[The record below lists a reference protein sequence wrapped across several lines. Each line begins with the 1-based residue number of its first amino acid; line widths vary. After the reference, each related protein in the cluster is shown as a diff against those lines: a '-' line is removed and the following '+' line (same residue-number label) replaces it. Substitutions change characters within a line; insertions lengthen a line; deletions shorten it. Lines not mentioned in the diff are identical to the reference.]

1 MSLNLKNTV
10 CKPDDLI
17 SELKQNILELIQLK
31 KITCNNLPSID
42 LSLPSIPSINPKQAV
57 VELLMD
63 VISLLNSI
71 NFDQMRMQLIDW
83 LVEQT
88 RPLEKN
94 LSLNI
99 KLGLKECYACKISP
113 LMPDWLLYGSGP
125 GINIEVSK
133 IDLECLF
140 GVNPNSDVGKL
151 RYDGNSTNDLNVF
164 LWDVIQDNNTSQTP
178 PLWKD
183 PVTGQEIAY
192 FTYLEDDSTAF
203 TEGGVP
209 QTTNAKPE
217 VIKMQI
223 HPSFQNKT
231 VITFINDYINS
242 LTPLFDADKVIPN
255 VINLIFGTLTK
266 EVDLSD
272 QCLIKQVEFEE
283 AITDYVNVGLND
295 PEVIIDDS
303 FYTFTP
309 EQITNIKSKV
319 NDIKNGGIRFQ
330 TCCRKQTSDV
340 SINTLKTL
348 NDELKNTGNVISE
361 KIKLLTG
368 AMEDLQEQASA
379 KISDIE
385 KKAAD
390 GEFWYNFVKSLQ
402 IALTKLVLSP
412 KNLML
417 FNTMFYLV
425 NKKSLPNEEGIKGFL
440 KNLQCILEEILRE
453 IIRKIIYEFLLPMAI
468 NALKQI
474 VLCYIAKKLKEKGI
488 NFRLSLES
496 LLPSGLVDALDEVNQ
511 LLGKAGDIVGD
522 AQGFTDRLNLN
533 SLNNVNL
540 QKGKRGRFCD

>member
-10 CKPDDLI
+10 CKPDDAI
-17 SELKQNILELIQLK
+17 DQLKQQILELIQLK
-31 KITCNNLPSID
+31 KITCNNLPTID

-94 LSLNI
+94 LTLNI

-151 RYDGNSTNDLNVF
+151 RYDGNSSNDLNVF
-164 LWDVIQDNNTSQTP
+164 LWDVIQLNGVPDI
-178 PLWKD
+178 WKD

-223 HPSFQNKT
+223 HPSFQNT
-231 VITFINDYINS
+231 SIITFINDYINS

-283 AITDYVNVGLND
+283 AISDYINVGLND
-295 PEVIIDDS
+295 PEVIIEDS
-303 FYTFTP
+303 FYEFTP

-319 NDIKNGGIRFQ
+319 NGIKNGGIQFQ
-330 TCCRKQTSDV
+330 TCCKKQTSDV

-348 NDELKNTGNVISE
+348 NDDLVNE
-361 KIKLLTG
+361 KIDLLTT
-368 AMEDLQEQASA
+368 AMEDLQKEASEQV
-379 KISDIE
+379 SDIE
-385 KKAAD
+385 KTAAD

-440 KNLQCILEEILRE
+440 KNLQCILGEILKE
-453 IIRKIIYEFLLPMAI
+453 IIRKIIYEYLLPMAI

-488 NFRLSLES
+488 NYRLSLES
-496 LLPSGLVDALDEVNQ
+496 LLPGGLVDALDEVNQ

-540 QKGKRGRFCD
+540 QRGKRGRFCD

>member
-10 CKPDDLI
+10 CKPDDAI
-17 SELKQNILELIQLK
+17 DQLKQKILELIQIK

-42 LSLPSIPSINPKQAV
+42 TSLPSIPSINPKQAV

-83 LVEQT
+83 LVEQM

-94 LSLNI
+94 LSLNL

-113 LMPDWLLYGSGP
+113 LIPDWLLESGP

-151 RYDGNSTNDLNVF
+151 RYDGNSSNDLNVF
-164 LWDVIQDNNTSQTP
+164 LWDVIQENGNP
-178 PLWKD
+178 VLWKD
-183 PVTGQEIAY
+183 PVTSQEIAY
-192 FTYLEDDSTAF
+192 FTYLENDNTAF

-223 HPSFQNKT
+223 PNSYQNKS

-242 LTPLFDADKVIPN
+242 LNPLFDADKVIPN

-272 QCLIKQVEFEE
+272 QCLVQQIEFEE
-283 AITDYVNVGLND
+283 AISDYVNVGLND
-295 PEVIIDDS
+295 PEVTIDDS
-303 FYTFTP
+303 FYQFTP
-309 EQITNIKSKV
+309 EQLTNIKSKA
-319 NDIKNGGIRFQ
+319 NEIKNGGRQFQ
-330 TCCRKQTSDV
+330 TCCKKQTSDV

-348 NDELKNTGNVISE
+348 NDDLVNAGGATSQ
-361 KIKLLTG
+361 KIDLLTTV
-368 AMEDLQEQASA
+368 MEDLQKEASDQV
-379 KISDIE
+379 SDIE
-385 KKAAD
+385 KTAAD

-425 NKKSLPNEEGIKGFL
+425 NKESLPDSEGIKGFL
-440 KNLQCILEEILRE
+440 KNLECILREMLKE
-453 IIRKIIYEFLLPMAI
+453 IIRKIIYEYLLPMAI
-468 NALKQI
+468 DALKQI
-474 VLCYIAKKLKEKGI
+474 VLCYVAKKLKEKGI
-488 NFRLSLES
+488 NYRLSLES
-496 LLPSGLVDALDEVNQ
+496 LLPDGLVDALDEVNQ
-511 LLGKAGDIVGD
+511 LLGKAGDILGD
-522 AQGFTDRLNLN
+522 ANGFTDKLNLN

>member
-17 SELKQNILELIQLK
+17 SELKEKILELIQIK
-31 KITCNNLPSID
+31 KITCNNLPTIDFSI
-42 LSLPSIPSINPKQAV
+42 PSIPSINPKQAV
-57 VELLMD
+57 IELLMD

-94 LSLNI
+94 LTLNI

-113 LMPDWLLYGSGP
+113 LMPDWLLESGE
-125 GINIEVSK
+125 GINIEISK

-151 RYDGNSTNDLNVF
+151 RYDGNSSNDLNVF
-164 LWDVIQDNNTSQTP
+164 LWDVIQANGS
-178 PLWKD
+178 PLLWED

-192 FTYLEDDSTAF
+192 FTYLENDSTAF

-223 HPSFQNKT
+223 PNSYQDKS

-266 EVDLSD
+266 ELDLSD
-272 QCLIKQVEFEE
+272 QCVVQQVEFEE
-283 AITDYVNVGLND
+283 AISDYINVGLNE
-295 PEVIIDDS
+295 PEVTIDDS
-303 FYTFTP
+303 FYQFTP
-309 EQITNIKSKV
+309 EQITNIKSKAKGI
-319 NDIKNGGIRFQ
+319 NNGGIEFQ
-330 TCCRKQTSDV
+330 TCCKKQTSSV
-340 SINTLKTL
+340 SANTLKTL
-348 NDELKNTGNVISE
+348 NDNLNNAGGVISE
-361 KIKLLTG
+361 KIELLSN
-368 AMEDLQEQASA
+368 AMNDLQEQASA
-379 KISDIE
+379 GVDEIE
-385 KKAAD
+385 KTAAD
-390 GEFWYNFVKSLQ
+390 GEFWYNFIKSLQ

-412 KNLML
+412 KNLIL

-425 NKKSLPNEEGIKGFL
+425 NKESLPNEEGIKGFL
-440 KNLQCILEEILRE
+440 KNLECILGEILKE
-453 IIRKIIYEFLLPMAI
+453 IIRKIIYEYLLPMAI

-474 VLCYIAKKLKEKGI
+474 ILCYVAKKLKEKGI
-488 NFRLSLES
+488 NYRLSLES
-496 LLPSGLVDALDEVNQ
+496 LLPGGLVDALDEVNQ

-522 AQGFTDRLNLN
+522 AQGFSDRLNLN
-533 SLNNVNL
+533 SLNNINL

>member
-10 CKPDDLI
+10 CKPDDAI
-17 SELKQNILELIQLK
+17 DQLKQKILELIQIK

-42 LSLPSIPSINPKQAV
+42 TSLPSIPSINPKQAV

-83 LVEQT
+83 LVEQM

-94 LSLNI
+94 LSLNL

-113 LMPDWLLYGSGP
+113 LMPDWLLESGP

-151 RYDGNSTNDLNVF
+151 RYDGNSSNDLNVF
-164 LWDVIQDNNTSQTP
+164 LWDVIQDNGASPTP
-178 PLWKD
+178 LLWKD

-192 FTYLEDDSTAF
+192 FTYLENDNTAF

-223 HPSFQNKT
+223 PNSYQNKS

-242 LTPLFDADKVIPN
+242 LNPLFDADKVIPN

-272 QCLIKQVEFEE
+272 QCLIQQIEFEE
-283 AITDYVNVGLND
+283 AISDYVNVGLND
-295 PEVIIDDS
+295 PEVTIDDS
-303 FYTFTP
+303 FYQFTT
-309 EQITNIKSKV
+309 EQLTNIKSKA
-319 NDIKNGGIRFQ
+319 NEIKNGGRQFQ
-330 TCCRKQTSDV
+330 TCCKKQTSDV

-348 NDELKNTGNVISE
+348 NDDLVNAGGATSQ
-361 KIKLLTG
+361 KIDLLTTV
-368 AMEDLQEQASA
+368 MEDLQKEASDQV
-379 KISDIE
+379 SDIE
-385 KKAAD
+385 KTAAD

-425 NKKSLPNEEGIKGFL
+425 NKESLPDSEGIKGFL
-440 KNLQCILEEILRE
+440 KNLECILREMLKE
-453 IIRKIIYEFLLPMAI
+453 IIRKIIYEYLLPMAI
-468 NALKQI
+468 DALKQI
-474 VLCYIAKKLKEKGI
+474 VLCYVAKKLKEKGI
-488 NFRLSLES
+488 NYRLSLES
-496 LLPSGLVDALDEVNQ
+496 LLPDGLVDALDEVNQ
-511 LLGKAGDIVGD
+511 LLGKAGDILGD
-522 AQGFTDRLNLN
+522 ANGFTDKLNLN